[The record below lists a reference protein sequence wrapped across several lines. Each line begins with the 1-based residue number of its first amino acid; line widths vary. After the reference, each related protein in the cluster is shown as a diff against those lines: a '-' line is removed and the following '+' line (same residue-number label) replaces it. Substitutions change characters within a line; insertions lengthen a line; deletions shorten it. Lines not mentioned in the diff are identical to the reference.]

1 VAGQKWRKSGVV
13 TALLYERFESW
24 GLCEATGAILS
35 AMRSEFGGHAERKQ

>member
-24 GLCEATGAILS
+24 GLCEVTGEIPS